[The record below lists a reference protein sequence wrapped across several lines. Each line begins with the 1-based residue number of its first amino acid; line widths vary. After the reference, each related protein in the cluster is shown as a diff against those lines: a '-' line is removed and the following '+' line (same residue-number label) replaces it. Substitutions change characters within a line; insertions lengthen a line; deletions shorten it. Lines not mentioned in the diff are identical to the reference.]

1 MMQRWALILIV
12 VIAALDQITKQ
23 IMIGLVFEP
32 PRVIEVTSFFNLV
45 PVRNTGVSFG
55 LFGTN
60 TELARWALVG
70 VAVVIMIALLIWLIR
85 AGSKY
90 ITVAL
95 VLVIGG
101 AVSNVIDRALSG
113 AVIDFLD
120 FHAFGVHWPAFNI
133 ADSVIVLGT
142 AMLLYDGLFGPARAL
157 R

>member
-1 MMQRWALILIV
+1 MQRWALIFIV
-12 VIAALDQITKQ
+12 VIAVLDQITKQ

-32 PRVIEVTSFFNLV
+32 PRVIELTSFFNLV

-55 LFGTN
+55 LFGAN
-60 TELARWALVG
+60 TELARWALVA
-70 VAVVIMIALLIWLIR
+70 VAVVIMIALLIWLTR
-85 AGSKY
+85 AGSRY

-101 AVSNVIDRALSG
+101 AASNVIDRALAG

-120 FHAFGVHWPAFNI
+120 FHMFGVHWPAFNL

-142 AMLLYDGLFGPARAL
+142 AMLLYDGLFGPSRAL

>member
-1 MMQRWALILIV
+1 MQRWALIFIV
-12 VIAALDQITKQ
+12 VVAVLDQLTKQ
-23 IMIGLVFEP
+23 IMISLVFEP
-32 PRVIEVTSFFNLV
+32 PRLIEVTSFFNLV

-55 LFGTN
+55 LFGSN
-60 TELARWALVG
+60 TELARWALVA
-70 VAVVIMIALLIWLIR
+70 VAVVIMIALLIWLFR
-85 AGSKY
+85 AGSTY
-90 ITVAL
+90 IAVAL

-101 AVSNVIDRALSG
+101 AASNVIDRALAG

-120 FHAFGVHWPAFNI
+120 FHVSGVHWPAFNL

>member
-1 MMQRWALILIV
+1 MMRRWALILIV
-12 VIAALDQITKQ
+12 VIAVLDQITKQ

-120 FHAFGVHWPAFNI
+120 FHAFGEHWPAFNI

>member
-1 MMQRWALILIV
+1 MQRLALILIV
-12 VIAALDQITKQ
+12 VIAVLDQITKQ

-55 LFGTN
+55 LFGTD

-120 FHAFGVHWPAFNI
+120 FHAFGVHWPAFNF

>member
-12 VIAALDQITKQ
+12 VIAVLDPINQA
-23 IMIGLVFEP
+23 IMISLIFEP
-32 PRVIEVTSFFNLV
+32 QRVIEVTSFFNLV

-55 LFGTN
+55 LFGAN
-60 TELARWALVG
+60 TELARWALVA

-85 AGSKY
+85 AGSTY

-101 AVSNVIDRALSG
+101 AASNVIDRALAG

-120 FHAFGVHWPAFNI
+120 FHMSGVHWPAFNL

-142 AMLLYDGLFGPARAL
+142 AMLLYDGLFGPSRAL

>member
-12 VIAALDQITKQ
+12 VIAVLDQITKQ

>member
-1 MMQRWALILIV
+1 MQRWALIFIV
-12 VIAALDQITKQ
+12 VIAVLDQITKQ

-32 PRVIEVTSFFNLV
+32 PRLIEVTSFFNLV

-113 AVIDFLD
+113 AVIDFID
-120 FHAFGVHWPAFNI
+120 FHAFGVHWPAFNF

>member
-1 MMQRWALILIV
+1 MQRWALILIV
-12 VIAALDQITKQ
+12 VIAVLDQISKQ
-23 IMIGLVFEP
+23 IMIDLVFEP

-45 PVRNTGVSFG
+45 PVYNTGISFG
-55 LFGTN
+55 LFGGN
-60 TELARWALVG
+60 SELARWVLVA
-70 VAVVIMIALLIWLIR
+70 VAVVIMIALLIWLFR

-90 ITVAL
+90 ITIAL

-101 AVSNVIDRALSG
+101 AASNVIDRTISG

-120 FHAFGVHWPAFNI
+120 FHAFGVHWPAFNF

-142 AMLLYDGLFGPARAL
+142 AMLLYDGLFGPQRAL

>member
-1 MMQRWALILIV
+1 MQRWALIFIV
-12 VIAALDQITKQ
+12 VIAVLDQITKQ

-32 PRVIEVTSFFNLV
+32 PRLIEVTSFFNLV

-55 LFGTN
+55 LFGAN
-60 TELARWALVG
+60 TELARWALVA
-70 VAVVIMIALLIWLIR
+70 VAVVIMIALLIWLFR
-85 AGSKY
+85 AGSAY
-90 ITVAL
+90 IAVAL

-101 AVSNVIDRALSG
+101 AASNVIDRALAG

-120 FHAFGVHWPAFNI
+120 FHVYGVHWPAFNL